1 MRFLR
6 NILAVLVLLA
16 GAAQAEDGVTA
27 QEILVGQVAAMSGPS
42 AQLGQ
47 RLHAGIQAHFNFVNS
62 QGGVHGR
69 RLRLLNRDDGYEP
82 ERSVAAVQELI
93 EKEKVFALIGTV
105 GTPTGQAVVPVLER
119 ERIPLVGMF
128 SGAQSLR
135 EPLRRNIFHLRASYS
150 DEIDKLIQHLTTMGA
165 GKIAVFYQNDAYG
178 QSGLQAVEKVL
189 GARLSELVS
198 KGAVERNS
206 TDVSQALKSILAGAP
221 NAIIQVSTYQA
232 SAEFI
237 RQAQAKGYKGQF
249 ANVSFVGSKALAAE
263 LGNAGKGV
271 IVSQVVPF
279 PFANNIGVSRE
290 YQSQMQLI
298 GDKDFDFSS
307 MEGFLMA
314 KVFVEGLQRAGRDL
328 QRVNFIAGLE
338 SMENM
343 DLGGF
348 KVNFSAKN
356 HTGSSF
362 VDLTVIGANGRFIR

>member
-6 NILAVLVLLA
+6 NILAMLVLLA

-105 GTPTGQAVVPVLER
+105 GTPTGQAVVPMLER

-150 DEIDKLIQHLTTMGA
+150 DEIDKLIQHL
-165 GKIAVFYQNDAYG
+165 
-178 QSGLQAVEKVL
+178 
-189 GARLSELVS
+189 
-198 KGAVERNS
+198 ER
-206 TDVSQALKSILAGAP
+206 V
-221 NAIIQVSTYQA
+221 
-232 SAEFI
+232 
-237 RQAQAKGYKGQF
+237 
-249 ANVSFVGSKALAAE
+249 
-263 LGNAGKGV
+263 
-271 IVSQVVPF
+271 
-279 PFANNIGVSRE
+279 
-290 YQSQMQLI
+290 M
-298 GDKDFDFSS
+298 
-307 MEGFLMA
+307 
-314 KVFVEGLQRAGRDL
+314 
-328 QRVNFIAGLE
+328 NFTE
-338 SMENM
+338 
-343 DLGGF
+343 
-348 KVNFSAKN
+348 
-356 HTGSSF
+356 
-362 VDLTVIGANGRFIR
+362 